1 MSEALIHLFPPL
13 HGIWS
18 SWARDQ
24 IRATAVAAPHLLTH
38 CAWRGSNPLPQSSQ
52 DATNPFVPQWELQ
65 ITLFFKKY
73 PSARHF
79 NIGLFMET
87 NIAVIRLLY
96 ENPRGPLTIA
106 ETSSFKP

>member
-24 IRATAVAAPHLLTH
+24 IRAIAVAAPHLLTH
-38 CAWRGSNPLPQSSQ
+38 CAWRGSDPLPQSSQ

-65 ITLFFKKY
+65 ITLFFLT
-73 PSARHF
+73 STLVQD
-79 NIGLFMET
+79 ILTLGSLW
-87 NIAVIRLLY
+87 RLIL
-96 ENPRGPLTIA
+96 L
-106 ETSSFKP
+106 S